1 MSIPVERREINE
13 SWVITCRGRNGKDL
27 TLSNIGLEQDNI
39 FCKVF
44 GSQNV
49 FGLDDIDMQ
58 KRQSID
64 SVMKES
70 TFNSDEGGNIEISI
84 LDHVAELIRNAQR
97 HDCWDVDDVDGGY
110 FSSGILSSSSLNGL
124 PLSKV
129 LRCSIDLWENMQID
143 DDELLE
149 IAIREISY
157 QIQVQKAKEEEEE
170 VDEEIEWLVERHRIL
185 ELHESYSSSKGFS
198 FDVDI
203 INTFSMEGNEPGK
216 GRRFDPKN
224 DPTIFFLGL
233 NQLTCSLE
241 NFTYRLEPAEINSVF
256 DPVFEGV
263 GDLAIRNASIKIR
276 IECKKG
282 PIEKMGEEVYVPRL
296 CLKELEI
303 GLEKVKFQFKETGA
317 DWVLNKLVSN
327 FSDKITMI
335 VRENIQSAMTLS
347 IENALDTMNKYIEVN
362 PDPILK
368 ILGIDIDDLE
378 ENVAWV

>member
-49 FGLDDIDMQ
+49 FGLDDIDLQ
-58 KRQSID
+58 KRQSMD
-64 SVMKES
+64 SVMKGS
-70 TFNSDEGGNIEISI
+70 TFNSDEVGNIEISI

-97 HDCWDVDDVDGGY
+97 HDCWDVDDVDEGY
-110 FSSGILSSSSLNGL
+110 FASGILSSSSLNGL

-170 VDEEIEWLVERHRIL
+170 VDEEIEWLVERHKIL
-185 ELHESYSSSKGFS
+185 ELHESYSGSKGFS

-203 INTFSMEGNEPGK
+203 INTFSMDGNEPGK

-282 PIEKMGEEVYVPRL
+282 PIDKMGEEVYVPRL

-327 FSDKITMI
+327 FSDKITLI
-335 VRENIQSAMTLS
+335 VRENIQNAIALS

-362 PDPILK
+362 PDPLLK